1 MLLHTQILF
10 MVRYEYTTTLLAH
23 YHHQFAILPKIHC
36 SERLQLPSVFLPL
49 YCPIKIPACRTLRH
63 TVPPQSWMS
72 SVRLLQGGW
81 EFGDTNMGRCCW
93 NRSCWCSPA
102 ERCCCRRHICK
113 KRENLIIALVLLLNI
128 MGNMR
133 ISLYIRGLNQKKW
146 YGATSDIH

>member
-1 MLLHTQILF
+1 MCCCTH
-10 MVRYEYTTTLLAH
+10 RYCLWYVMNITSLAH
-23 YHHQFAILPKIHC
+23 YYHQFAILPKIHC

-81 EFGDTNMGRCCW
+81 ECGDTNMGRWCW

-113 KRENLIIALVLLLNI
+113 KRENLIPTLVVHTSGVSNKKVVW
-128 MGNMR
+128 GHFWY
-133 ISLYIRGLNQKKW
+133 SLTVGPFQ
-146 YGATSDIH
+146 S